1 MDAYQNNKKLLIS
14 HIGKLEVKSNALFY
28 NEKIDY
34 DSMIDDAQE
43 IIKILNF
50 MKLHEKVNKEVKNK
64 TEKE

>member
-1 MDAYQNNKKLLIS
+1 MDAYQNNRKLLIN
-14 HIGKLEVKSNALFY
+14 HIGHLEVKSNALFY

-50 MKLHEKVNKEVKNK
+50 MKLHEKVNKEVESK
-64 TEKE
+64 TKKG